1 MNKAFELFH
10 RLAFAPRA
18 LLFHATLIVIAFGI
32 FHALGWREFTTV
44 LSGTIPADNSS
55 AEAGFKAIAYMAS
68 YFATVLVVPIL
79 VIAAAIQFAFERVFR
94 VSKGVR

>member
-1 MNKAFELFH
+1 MNKTFELFH
-10 RLAFAPRA
+10 QLVVGPRA
-18 LLFHATLIVIAFGI
+18 LLFHATVIVIAFGI

-55 AEAGFKAIAYMAS
+55 AEAGFKALAYMAS
-68 YFATVLVVPIL
+68 YFASVLLAPIL
-79 VIAAAIQFAFERVFR
+79 LIAAAIQFVLKRLFR